1 MGSIKEGGKKVMDSI
16 TEIKL
21 NRVNDIKIENCI
33 PKKEKKHLANHEK
46 YLYQSWKN
54 FTFLN
59 LQNFYNSM
67 SSIHSILKKAKD
79 TQKIENTND
88 QYIK

>member
-33 PKKEKKHLANHEK
+33 PKKKKKTLGK
-46 YLYQSWKN
+46 S
-54 FTFLN
+54 
-59 LQNFYNSM
+59 
-67 SSIHSILKKAKD
+67 
-79 TQKIENTND
+79 
-88 QYIK
+88 